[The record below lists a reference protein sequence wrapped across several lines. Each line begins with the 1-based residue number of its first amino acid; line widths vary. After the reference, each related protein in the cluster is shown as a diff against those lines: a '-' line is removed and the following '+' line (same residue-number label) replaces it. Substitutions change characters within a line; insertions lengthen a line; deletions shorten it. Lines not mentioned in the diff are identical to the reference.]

1 MSGAPVRNLVE
12 APPAAGTA
20 APAAGTGSL
29 AAATAARGR
38 REQRAVPGRRRQPA
52 RSRRRAVRRAVR
64 RPAWAAAVV
73 VLSLIMVLV
82 PLAYLISVSLMG
94 RDETVSGILF
104 STNPQFSNWAEAVQG
119 TDLLRSIANSGTAAL
134 GGALLSL
141 AFGLPGAW
149 AMVRQGSGGR
159 ALANVLT
166 SPWLLPPIVAV
177 IPLFTLLRILG
188 LNDTLPG
195 LTLVYALINLPIAVW
210 LLEGFVRRLP
220 GEIFEAAA
228 IDGAGPWRQLWAVLL
243 PLMWPALIA
252 VGTIIAILNY
262 NEFLLATFLTQ
273 SPDAQTAPVVLSLYY
288 GDRTPHFGK
297 IAAASAIVVLPVFA
311 LATLLQRWM
320 VDGLTSGFGK

>member
-1 MSGAPVRNLVE
+1 
-12 APPAAGTA
+12 
-20 APAAGTGSL
+20 
-29 AAATAARGR
+29 
-38 REQRAVPGRRRQPA
+38 
-52 RSRRRAVRRAVR
+52 
-64 RPAWAAAVV
+64 
-73 VLSLIMVLV
+73 MVLV
-82 PLAYLISVSLMG
+82 PLAYLLSVSLMG

-166 SPWLLPPIVAV
+166 SPWLFPPIVAV

-220 GEIFEAAA
+220 GEVFEAAA

-273 SPDAQTAPVVLSLYY
+273 SPDAQTAPVALSLYY